1 MPNWNKTPVCIQHAA
16 SFVFATNAD
25 RRLGPIDA
33 AQVLAA
39 KCAAL
44 ACREYFARLLKA
56 IEDGEIDPMTRDEM
70 LEFINAEEGECEY
83 GDRNE
88 DGSYS

>member
-1 MPNWNKTPVCIQHAA
+1 MANWQTTPVCIQHAA

-25 RRLGPIDA
+25 RRLGPIDT

-39 KCAAL
+39 KVAAL
-44 ACREYFARLLKA
+44 ACREYFSRLLKA
-56 IEDGEIDPMTRDEM
+56 LEDGELDPMTRDEIA
-70 LEFINAEEGECEY
+70 EFINAGE
-83 GDRNE
+83 NE

>member
-1 MPNWNKTPVCIQHAA
+1 MANWRTTPVCIQHAA

-33 AQVLAA
+33 AQTLAA

-44 ACREYFARLLKA
+44 ACRAYFSRLLTA
-56 IEDGEIDPMTRDEM
+56 IEDGELDPMSRDEIA
-70 LEFINAEEGECEY
+70 EFINAGSDDEPN
-83 GDRNE
+83 D